1 MRGNG
6 LAPLPSFVCDMMAFY
21 PLPLSAC
28 SDISKPIGAAVMP
41 AEAAETW
48 ATSNNPEIVKH
59 IAGDANRGASQRHN
73 VTYEKVIAVHD
84 DVHH

>member
-1 MRGNG
+1 
-6 LAPLPSFVCDMMAFY
+6 MAFY
-21 PLPLSAC
+21 PLPLNAC
-28 SDISKPIGAAVMP
+28 SDISKPIGAAVMPAEAAVMP